1 MLRKVFCFNDSSVI
15 PFFSSCVPRV
25 VLRGRRAVEADSD
38 IAVEYDIAL
47 NSSKPLPGSSNN
59 VSTAEELS
67 LAINNTI
74 EDVKN
79 EAIVI
84 NGAPANIIEVVAPV
98 LVTGL

>member
-1 MLRKVFCFNDSSVI
+1 M
-15 PFFSSCVPRV
+15 

-59 VSTAEELS
+59 VSTVEELS